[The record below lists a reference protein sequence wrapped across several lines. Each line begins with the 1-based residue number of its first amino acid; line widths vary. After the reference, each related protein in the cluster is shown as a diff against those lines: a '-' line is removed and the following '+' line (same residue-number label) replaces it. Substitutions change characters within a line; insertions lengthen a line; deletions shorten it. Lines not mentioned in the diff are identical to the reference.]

1 MFRKENI
8 GSQKHQQCDECGE
21 VFSND
26 ELLKNHMKIH
36 NNIEGGIFIVY
47 PEEMRNIWLSTNQFK
62 YIVEKINSRGDEKTK
77 LLDKFLIQDEQQKD
91 EYDSEDDFSINKRV
105 LDGSS
110 DEEPLSDNESSVDD
124 DSDESNY
131 SDKTNGINKKS
142 RSSKKIVRSKKKTKP
157 KDGTTNNGIF

>member
-1 MFRKENI
+1 
-8 GSQKHQQCDECGE
+8 
-21 VFSND
+21 
-26 ELLKNHMKIH
+26 
-36 NNIEGGIFIVY
+36 
-47 PEEMRNIWLSTNQFK
+47 MRNIWLSTNQFK
-62 YIVEKINSRGDEKTK
+62 YIVEKINSRGGEKTK
-77 LLDKFLIQDEQQKD
+77 LSDKFLIQDEQQKD
-91 EYDSEDDFSINKRV
+91 EYDSEDDFCINKRV